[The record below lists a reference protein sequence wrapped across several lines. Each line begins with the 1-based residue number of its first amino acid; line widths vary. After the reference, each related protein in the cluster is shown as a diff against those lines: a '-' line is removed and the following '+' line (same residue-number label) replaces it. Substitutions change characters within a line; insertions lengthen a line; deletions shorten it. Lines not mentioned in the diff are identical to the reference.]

1 MKKTIMILLT
11 AMLAM
16 VISAC
21 AGDKASTIEVKQSAK
36 EIADQMVERVEQP
49 AFMELSAQDLSELYK
64 IDYAKLADFSVRMPL
79 MNVKSNEFAIFKVN
93 DTKDIPDIEAAVK
106 QRAAD
111 VQKQFEQYLPDQY
124 ENAKNYKVIT
134 KGNYVLF
141 VISDRADELI
151 KVYESFFKTK

>member
-21 AGDKASTIEVKQSAK
+21 AGDKESTVEVKQSAK
-36 EIADQMVERVEQP
+36 EIADQMLEKVEQP
-49 AFMELSAQDLSELYK
+49 AFMELTAEQLKDLYK
-64 IDYAKLADFSVRMPL
+64 IDAAKLADYSVRVPL
-79 MNVKSNEFAIFKVN
+79 MNVKSNELAILKVK
-93 DTKDIPDIEAAVK
+93 DAKDIPAIEAAVK
-106 QRAAD
+106 QRAEDA
-111 VQKQFEQYLPDQY
+111 QKPFEHYLPDQY
-124 ENAKNYKVIT
+124 ENAKNYQVIT

>member
-21 AGDKASTIEVKQSAK
+21 AGDKESTVEVKQSAK
-36 EIADQMVERVEQP
+36 EIADQMLEKVEQP
-49 AFMELSAQDLSELYK
+49 AFMELSAQELKDVYN
-64 IDYAKLADFSVRMPL
+64 IDAAKLADYSVRIPL
-79 MNVKSNEFAIFKVN
+79 MNVKSNELAILKVK
-93 DTKDIPDIEAAVK
+93 DAKDIPAIEAAVK
-106 QRAAD
+106 KRAEDA
-111 VQKQFEQYLPDQY
+111 QKPFEQYLPDQY
-124 ENAKNYKVIT
+124 ENAKNYKLVT